1 MYPTT
6 WVIQNEHNVFYFI
19 HYFPRLKTSELSM
32 YHSFIE
38 IEMQKAYQIL
48 FSDFLL
54 QYMKALK
61 ATLTT
66 SQPVISPDDFSTV
79 FYRITEL
86 HAAHSDFLNG
96 LKEKTTNWDGTSSI
110 GELFR
115 VLVGYEIQFSHL
127 LPFSLNY
134 LFIRQDCTLCIVQYK
149 KCVTVL
155 LRYE

>member
-1 MYPTT
+1 MYL
-6 WVIQNEHNVFYFI
+6 IFI
-19 HYFPRLKTSELSM
+19 D
-32 YHSFIE
+32 I
-38 IEMQKAYQIL
+38 IMQKANQML

-115 VLVGYEIQFSHL
+115 VLVGYEIQFSQVL
-127 LPFSLNY
+127 FSLNY
-134 LFIRQDCTLCIVQYK
+134 LIIQQYCTLFIVQYR
-149 KCVTVL
+149 KCFTTLPQV
-155 LRYE
+155 